1 MDSFDRNLAE
11 NIKASRESDFEY
23 ARWYAGQPDEKKASL
38 IVGGWNLVA
47 GHVRYQESKA
57 NPFVTDA
64 DVTMKFIEHTQKAD
78 YPPETFAFIREQM
91 ALRSEAEWIARFKT
105 MKKTLG
111 WTYDE
116 MARYI
121 GAASGAALRASVNRK
136 LPAFAKLAVCVFEQM
151 NKK

>member
-1 MDSFDRNLAE
+1 MGFSENMAE
-11 NIKASRESDFEY
+11 NIRVSRESDFEY
-23 ARWYAGQPDEKKASL
+23 ARWYARQSDEKKSSMIL
-38 IVGGWNLVA
+38 SGWKLA
-47 GHVRYQESKA
+47 TGHVRRQELDA

>member
-11 NIKASRESDFEY
+11 NIRVSRESDYEY
-23 ARWYAGQPDEKKASL
+23 AKWYATLPDQRKARFL
-38 IVGGWNLVA
+38 AEGFQFAYGK
-47 GHVRYQESKA
+47 VRYDERKA

-105 MKKTLG
+105 MKKILG

>member
-1 MDSFDRNLAE
+1 MGFSENMAE
-11 NIKASRESDFEY
+11 NIRVSRESDFEY
-23 ARWYAGQPDEKKASL
+23 ARWYAQQSDEKKSSMIL
-38 IVGGWNLVA
+38 SGWKLA
-47 GHVRYQESKA
+47 TGHVRRQELDA
-57 NPFVTDA
+57 NP